1 MKRVFPTFM
10 TLAAIVVL
18 VFGFAELSEGQRDGR
33 DRCRNRFEGPID
45 DFPLTALPRDIAA
58 PPDNP
63 QTPQKEELGR
73 LLFWDPILSGNRQVA
88 CATCHHPDFGYAE
101 DLDLSIGVDG
111 AGMAADGPRLIRAA
125 SLSPG
130 SGRNRTPP

>member
-33 DRCRNRFEGPID
+33 DRGRNRFEGPID
-45 DFPLTALPRDIAA
+45 DFPLTALPRDFAA

-63 QTPQKEELGR
+63 QTPHKVELGR
-73 LLFWDPILSGNRQVA
+73 LLFWDPILSGNRAGCVR
-88 CATCHHPDFGYAE
+88 Y
-101 DLDLSIGVDG
+101 LSSSGFRIC
-111 AGMAADGPRLIRAA
+111 R
-125 SLSPG
+125 G
-130 SGRNRTPP
+130 SGPLHRRRRSRPGRRPPFRVSGPDSFRQAQ